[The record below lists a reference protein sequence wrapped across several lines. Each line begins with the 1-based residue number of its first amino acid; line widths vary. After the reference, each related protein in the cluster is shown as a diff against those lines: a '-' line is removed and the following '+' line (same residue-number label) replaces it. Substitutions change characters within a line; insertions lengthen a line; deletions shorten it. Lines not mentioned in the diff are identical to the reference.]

1 MKPLNPRHRLLVHM
15 CPDVPCIIDVGA
27 DHGYVAERLG
37 AIASE
42 RMPHRR
48 GTTPVPWVVA
58 DGLKP
63 YKRADAA
70 IIAGMGASKIIDI
83 VSHAPEIPT
92 LILHATDNQPN
103 YDGIWRP
110 IIGVS
115 VMNNSH
121 PKQMPMLKSCVL
133 LVAKNSQRPLFGF
146 WARSPRSNSPMH
158 TSTLCT
164 NGHTGTAYAVGQ
176 KHTIARGLMMRH
188 NESRFWTQFFKEM
201 RRSPRNLCD
210 FFIVR
215 PRRSMYRTVLSC
227 THYGT
232 YHAITS
238 R

>member
-15 CPDVPCIIDVGA
+15 CPDVPCIMDVGA

-92 LILHATDNQPN
+92 LILHATDNPAN

-121 PKQMPMLKSCVL
+121 PKTNAYAEVL
-133 LVAKNSQRPLFGF
+133 RVTRGQRTASGLYLDFG
-146 WARSPRSNSPMH
+146 PVLTRSNSPMH
-158 TSTLCT
+158 TKHFMHQRAYWHRVCRWTESTRS
-164 NGHTGTAYAVGQ
+164 HAV
-176 KHTIARGLMMRH
+176 
-188 NESRFWTQFFKEM
+188 
-201 RRSPRNLCD
+201 
-210 FFIVR
+210 
-215 PRRSMYRTVLSC
+215 
-227 THYGT
+227 
-232 YHAITS
+232 
-238 R
+238 